1 LDAALAG
8 AAPTRLATAAA
19 LIVMQQIA
27 LLGTSADPPTCGHQ
41 ALLEGLLGLYPHV
54 ATWASDNPQK
64 QHGAPL
70 ALRAQLLQ
78 ALVEEINDPRL
89 QQDQTLSHPF
99 TIRTIEQAS
108 NRWPEAE
115 LVFVVGSDLAA
126 LIPTWKSS
134 AQWLKRCRLAIAPRQ
149 GWPLSEQ
156 ALEDLKQLGARIDLL
171 ELQVPASASS
181 ALRRSPQQQ
190 QIPAPVWMLLLQHN
204 LYGLS
209 PSLR

>member
-1 LDAALAG
+1 
-8 AAPTRLATAAA
+8 
-19 LIVMQQIA
+19 MQQIA

-41 ALLEGLLGLYPHV
+41 ALLMGLLSLYPKV
-54 ATWASDNPQK
+54 ATWASDNPLK

-78 ALVEEINDPRL
+78 ALVGEINDPRL

-99 TIRTIEQAS
+99 TIRTIDQAAQ
-108 NRWPEAE
+108 RWPEAE

-126 LIPTWKSS
+126 LIPGWKSS
-134 AQWLKRCRLAIAPRQ
+134 AQWLGRCRLAIAPRQ
-149 GWPLSEQ
+149 GWPLSDQ
-156 ALEDLKQLGARIDLL
+156 ALEDLKQLGACIDLL

-181 ALRRSPQQQ
+181 ALRQAPQQQ
-190 QIPAPVWMLLLQHN
+190 QIPAAVWTLLLQHN

-209 PSLR
+209 PSLH

>member
-1 LDAALAG
+1 
-8 AAPTRLATAAA
+8 
-19 LIVMQQIA
+19 MQQIA

-99 TIRTIEQAS
+99 TIRTIDQATA
-108 NRWPEAE
+108 RWPEAE

-126 LIPTWKSS
+126 LIPGWKSS
-134 AQWLKRCRLAIAPRQ
+134 AHWLNRCRLAIAPRQ
-149 GWPLSEQ
+149 GWPLRDQ
-156 ALEDLKQLGARIDLL
+156 ALEDLKRLGARIDLL

-181 ALRRSPQQQ
+181 ALRQSPEQR
-190 QIPAPVWMLLLQHN
+190 QIPAAVWTLLLEHN

>member
-1 LDAALAG
+1 
-8 AAPTRLATAAA
+8 
-19 LIVMQQIA
+19 M
-27 LLGTSADPPTCGHQ
+27 
-41 ALLEGLLGLYPHV
+41 
-54 ATWASDNPQK
+54 
-64 QHGAPL
+64 
-70 ALRAQLLQ
+70 
-78 ALVEEINDPRL
+78 
-89 QQDQTLSHPF
+89 
-99 TIRTIEQAS
+99 
-108 NRWPEAE
+108 
-115 LVFVVGSDLAA
+115 
-126 LIPTWKSS
+126 
-134 AQWLKRCRLAIAPRQ
+134 KRCRLAIAPRQ

>member
-1 LDAALAG
+1 MDAALAG

>member
-1 LDAALAG
+1 
-8 AAPTRLATAAA
+8 
-19 LIVMQQIA
+19 MQQIA

-156 ALEDLKQLGARIDLL
+156 ALEDLKQLGTRIDLL

>member
-1 LDAALAG
+1 
-8 AAPTRLATAAA
+8 
-19 LIVMQQIA
+19 MQQIA

-41 ALLEGLLGLYPHV
+41 ALLMSLLSLYPQV

-89 QQDQTLSHPF
+89 QQAQTLSHPF
-99 TIRTIEQAS
+99 TIRTIDQAAR
-108 NRWPEAE
+108 RWPHTE

-126 LIPTWKSS
+126 LIPGWKSS
-134 AQWLKRCRLAIAPRQ
+134 AQWLNRCRLAIAPRQ
-149 GWPLSEQ
+149 GWLLNNQ
-156 ALEDLKQLGARIDLL
+156 VLEDLKQLGARIDLL
-171 ELQVPASASS
+171 DLRVPASASS
-181 ALRRSPQQQ
+181 TLRQFPQQQ
-190 QIPAPVWMLLLQHN
+190 QIPAAVWTLLLQHN

-209 PSLR
+209 PSLH

>member
-1 LDAALAG
+1 
-8 AAPTRLATAAA
+8 
-19 LIVMQQIA
+19 MQQIA

-41 ALLEGLLGLYPHV
+41 ALLEGLLGLYPQV

-78 ALVEEINDPRL
+78 ALVKEINDPRL

-115 LVFVVGSDLAA
+115 LVYVVGSDLAA

-134 AQWLKRCRLAIAPRQ
+134 AQWLGRCRLAIAPRQ
-149 GWPLSEQ
+149 GWPLSDQ
-156 ALEDLKQLGARIDLL
+156 ALDDLKQLGACIDLL

-181 ALRRSPQQQ
+181 ALRRSPQQHQ
-190 QIPAPVWMLLLQHN
+190 VPAPVWTLLLLHN

-209 PSLR
+209 PSFR

>member
-1 LDAALAG
+1 
-8 AAPTRLATAAA
+8 
-19 LIVMQQIA
+19 MQQIA

-41 ALLEGLLGLYPHV
+41 ALLKGLLSLYPQV

-64 QHGAPL
+64 HHGAPL

-89 QQDQTLSHPF
+89 QQEQTLSHPF

-108 NRWPEAE
+108 NRWLEAE

-126 LIPTWKSS
+126 LIPGWKSS
-134 AQWLKRCRLAIAPRQ
+134 AQWLKRCRLAIAPRR

-190 QIPAPVWMLLLQHN
+190 QIPAPVWTLLLQHN

>member
-1 LDAALAG
+1 
-8 AAPTRLATAAA
+8 
-19 LIVMQQIA
+19 MQQIA

-41 ALLEGLLGLYPHV
+41 ALLKGLLSLYPQV

-64 QHGAPL
+64 RHGAPL

-99 TIRTIEQAS
+99 TIRTIEQATT
-108 NRWPEAE
+108 RWPEEE

-126 LIPTWKSS
+126 LIPGWKSS
-134 AQWLKRCRLAIAPRQ
+134 AHWLNRCRLAIAPRQ
-149 GWPLSEQ
+149 GWPLRDQ
-156 ALEDLKQLGARIDLL
+156 ALEDLKRLGARIDLL

-181 ALRRSPQQQ
+181 ALRQSPEQR
-190 QIPAPVWMLLLQHN
+190 QIPAAVWTLLLEHN